1 MMIIHARQVMYYRTG
16 RMFIVT
22 CGIVASTCL
31 AIGMWLFI
39 MSSPYFLF
47 YAVPTVFFTVYLAA
61 HCEYES
67 SPGVAAVGP
76 P

>member
-1 MMIIHARQVMYYRTG
+1 MMINARQVMYARTG
-16 RMFIVT
+16 RMFVVT

-39 MSSPYFLF
+39 MTSPYFLW
-47 YAVPTVFFTVYLAA
+47 YAVPTVFLTVYLAA

-67 SPGVAAVGP
+67 SSGGVAVGP